1 MRHTEN
7 IHPPLAHSHLAGIR
21 TFVQTD
27 AVVQSGSYDFDG
39 RQVFQIGTVHLRT
52 DVTYML
58 LDFPNALSRTSLT
71 AEQTDVAGI
80 RLRIV
85 RTYQTEQSGLA
96 RTVLTAQCPLLPTHH
111 RPVQFFQNR
120 TVTVADTDFVQ
131 PDHFVRSKVRVF
143 VRKTGNALL
152 QFAQRSGIRLNT
164 EGILFTESLQVGCTR
179 HFLSHCFIV
188 NRNYVGNKRRYIIQH
203 GKYQYDLQGS
213 KLRQLLQ
220 DSVQQLARSSIQSDE
235 RVIHDK
241 DTRIRK
247 QRLGQLEL
255 TEFSAGK
262 ENNLLAQHRFDT
274 EKLKQLL
281 SERLVL
287 YLAQQVAHQRSIFL
301 VVCIPT
307 LLVVIIGIG
316 GTVGVT
322 KSDVLDVVVS
332 GLCGGRTEIVYQR
345 TVAQGILARKQ
356 IDQQTFSC
364 PVRAYNSDMFAV
376 EKIKGHGIR

>member
-1 MRHTEN
+1 M
-7 IHPPLAHSHLAGIR
+7 
-21 TFVQTD
+21 
-27 AVVQSGSYDFDG
+27 
-39 RQVFQIGTVHLRT
+39 
-52 DVTYML
+52 
-58 LDFPNALSRTSLT
+58 
-71 AEQTDVAGI
+71 
-80 RLRIV
+80 
-85 RTYQTEQSGLA
+85 
-96 RTVLTAQCPLLPTHH
+96 
-111 RPVQFFQNR
+111 
-120 TVTVADTDFVQ
+120 
-131 PDHFVRSKVRVF
+131 
-143 VRKTGNALL
+143 
-152 QFAQRSGIRLNT
+152 
-164 EGILFTESLQVGCTR
+164 
-179 HFLSHCFIV
+179 
-188 NRNYVGNKRRYIIQH
+188 GNKRRYIIQH

-220 DSVQQLARSSIQSDE
+220 DGVQQLARGSIQSDE

-241 DTRIRK
+241 DTRSRK

-262 ENNLLAQHRFDT
+262 ENDLLAQHRFDT

-301 VVCIPT
+301 VVSIPT

-322 KSDVLDVVVS
+322 KSDVPDVVVS
-332 GLCGGRTEIVYQR
+332 GLCGGRTEIVCQR

-364 PVRAYNSDMFAV
+364 PVRACDSDMFTV
-376 EKIKGHGIR
+376 EKIKGHGIQ